1 MQASIFRLFN
11 VEGDSADMIAQNGW
25 DPRRKAI
32 VDREYDRQRAEDA
45 RVSAIMNCSDPR
57 CVTCCFIYGIRDFH
71 TVDQNGWDPRR
82 KVIVDREYDLQRAG
96 DARTTAIMNCRDL
109 RCVTCCFIY
118 GIRDFGLTSHHDLR
132 RLNIA
137 RDAWRKAAAK
147 VWQAEF
153 LRYPLCARR
162 I

>member
-1 MQASIFRLFN
+1 MICCSDTLVVSGQRCAGLKALPRLRCWRLWLERFQCKPPFSSCW
-11 VEGDSADMIAQNGW
+11 VKIDAFSMEWDSADMIAQNGW

-32 VDREYDRQRAEDA
+32 VDREYDR
-45 RVSAIMNCSDPR
+45 
-57 CVTCCFIYGIRDFH
+57 
-71 TVDQNGWDPRR
+71 
-82 KVIVDREYDLQRAG
+82 QRAG

-137 RDAWRKAAAK
+137 RDAWRKAAVK
-147 VWQAEF
+147 VWRAEF
-153 LRYPLCARR
+153 LRY
-162 I
+162 